1 MIRYIC
7 PNVTRE
13 GQFNGTTIIEF
24 SYALSCQRDKRFSR
38 ESNAFEISM
47 LKLVSVKNSPVF
59 ELAKHALPYM
69 HWGRGFEEDL
79 VFMPRE
85 KKFIF
90 CR

>member
-1 MIRYIC
+1 MIYRASAISDFQEN
-7 PNVTRE
+7 P
-13 GQFNGTTIIEF
+13 
-24 SYALSCQRDKRFSR
+24 
-38 ESNAFEISM
+38 NAFEISM
-47 LKLVSVKNSPVF
+47 LKLVSDKNSPVF

-69 HWGRGFEEDL
+69 HRGRGFEEDL

>member
-1 MIRYIC
+1 MRYRASAISDFQEN
-7 PNVTRE
+7 P
-13 GQFNGTTIIEF
+13 
-24 SYALSCQRDKRFSR
+24 
-38 ESNAFEISM
+38 NAFEISM

-59 ELAKHALPYM
+59 ELAKHALLYM
-69 HWGRGFEEDL
+69 HLGRGFEEDL